1 MVNLAAMVW
10 RRLLRK
16 RWVLALV
23 FGLSLVYFLTSTFK
37 QEERAVRDRNLLQV
51 QDHDQPIPWKVQFNL
66 GNSSR
71 PSNQCRNSIQGK
83 HLITDELGYV
93 CERKDLLVNGCCNV
107 NVPGTKQYCCDGCL
121 SNGCCSA
128 YEYCVSC
135 CLQPNKQLL
144 LERFLNRAAV
154 AFQNLFMAVEDHFEL
169 CLAKCR
175 TSSQGSV
182 LVSSAPVEMT
192 GLLSRGTVGA
202 SGKSSA
208 GRPPPLLSWKPHLKA
223 IPQWRYISQ
232 LTAMPKQTDSY
243 CPCCSPP
250 SAKGQGF
257 TYHSSPES
265 EDFCMTGVSNHLQ
278 ILLTKH
284 KAAPGGWVVPWSSW
298 AIGCRAPADT
308 KIQRCEFPGGLV
320 VRTLRFQCRGPGSIP
335 VWGTEIPQAVR
346 CGQKKQTGLPWWRS
360 G

>member
-23 FGLSLVYFLTSTFK
+23 FGLSLVYFLSSTFK

-71 PSNQCRNSIQGK
+71 PGNQCRNSIQGK

-93 CERKDLLVNGCCNV
+93 CERKDLLVNGCCHV
-107 NVPGTKQYCCDGCL
+107 HVPSTKQYCCDGCL

-144 LERFLNRAAV
+144 LERFLNRAAM

-175 TSSQGSV
+175 TSSQESKRDRLERRPNEDGGGRDWNGAAASPGAAR
-182 LVSSAPVEMT
+182 LLANSS
-192 GLLSRGTVGA
+192 
-202 SGKSSA
+202 
-208 GRPPPLLSWKPHLKA
+208 
-223 IPQWRYISQ
+223 
-232 LTAMPKQTDSY
+232 
-243 CPCCSPP
+243 
-250 SAKGQGF
+250 
-257 TYHSSPES
+257 
-265 EDFCMTGVSNHLQ
+265 
-278 ILLTKH
+278 
-284 KAAPGGWVVPWSSW
+284 
-298 AIGCRAPADT
+298 
-308 KIQRCEFPGGLV
+308 
-320 VRTLRFQCRGPGSIP
+320 
-335 VWGTEIPQAVR
+335 
-346 CGQKKQTGLPWWRS
+346 
-360 G
+360 

>member
-135 CLQPNKQLL
+135 CLQPSKQLL

-175 TSSQGSV
+175 TSSQSCAVIRSSV
-182 LVSSAPVEMT
+182 LPKASKIGVLYPFRSWENF
-192 GLLSRGTVGA
+192 GLGTSIRDSIYFCPETSRA
-202 SGKSSA
+202 SLCRSPQVRVKNQE
-208 GRPPPLLSWKPHLKA
+208 SWK
-223 IPQWRYISQ
+223 
-232 LTAMPKQTDSY
+232 
-243 CPCCSPP
+243 
-250 SAKGQGF
+250 
-257 TYHSSPES
+257 
-265 EDFCMTGVSNHLQ
+265 
-278 ILLTKH
+278 
-284 KAAPGGWVVPWSSW
+284 
-298 AIGCRAPADT
+298 
-308 KIQRCEFPGGLV
+308 
-320 VRTLRFQCRGPGSIP
+320 
-335 VWGTEIPQAVR
+335 
-346 CGQKKQTGLPWWRS
+346 WRS
-360 G
+360 RLYVQCLPHGQHLINGDHDKKKLGLTSLCHL

>member
-37 QEERAVRDRNLLQV
+37 QEERAVRDRNLLQI

-175 TSSQGSV
+175 TSSQ
-182 LVSSAPVEMT
+182 
-192 GLLSRGTVGA
+192 
-202 SGKSSA
+202 
-208 GRPPPLLSWKPHLKA
+208 
-223 IPQWRYISQ
+223 
-232 LTAMPKQTDSY
+232 AMPKQTASY
-243 CPCCSPP
+243 CPCCSRHRPKVRHLFSDRSEPRIYLPLFSLNQRP
-250 SAKGQGF
+250 SAWLVSPTTFRFYSPNTRQHLEVGHRQSWGLKLGRG
-257 TYHSSPES
+257 HSKLWALSMSHQELL
-265 EDFCMTGVSNHLQ
+265 HL
-278 ILLTKH
+278 LRTSLFKH
-284 KAAPGGWVVPWSSW
+284 QTCYLGRVTHH
-298 AIGCRAPADT
+298 PA
-308 KIQRCEFPGGLV
+308 L
-320 VRTLRFQCRGPGSIP
+320 S
-335 VWGTEIPQAVR
+335 GTEGVPG
-346 CGQKKQTGLPWWRS
+346 CQT
-360 G
+360 

>member
-37 QEERAVRDRNLLQV
+37 QEERAVRDRNLLQI

-175 TSSQGSV
+175 TSSQ
-182 LVSSAPVEMT
+182 
-192 GLLSRGTVGA
+192 
-202 SGKSSA
+202 
-208 GRPPPLLSWKPHLKA
+208 
-223 IPQWRYISQ
+223 
-232 LTAMPKQTDSY
+232 AMPKQTASY
-243 CPCCSPP
+243 CPCCSRHRPKVRHLFSDRSEWGPSP
-250 SAKGQGF
+250 SAMRSLPARVTQPGRGESEAALPALSDSKLLALSCSA
-257 TYHSSPES
+257 SSPPP
-265 EDFCMTGVSNHLQ
+265 
-278 ILLTKH
+278 
-284 KAAPGGWVVPWSSW
+284 PGRKLCPETCPVGI
-298 AIGCRAPADT
+298 A
-308 KIQRCEFPGGLV
+308 Q
-320 VRTLRFQCRGPGSIP
+320 PGSLGWP
-335 VWGTEIPQAVR
+335 GSQYHPR
-346 CGQKKQTGLPWWRS
+346 CPSS
-360 G
+360 GP

>member
-1 MVNLAAMVW
+1 MPPGPRACRVAPAAAPQVRAGMVNLAAMVW

-23 FGLSLVYFLTSTFK
+23 FGLSLVYFLSSTFK

-51 QDHDQPIPWKVQFNL
+51 HDHNQPIPWKVQFNL

-107 NVPGTKQYCCDGCL
+107 NVPSTKQYCCDGCWP
-121 SNGCCSA
+121 NGCCSA

-175 TSSQGSV
+175 TSSQV
-182 LVSSAPVEMT
+182 TEA
-192 GLLSRGTVGA
+192 
-202 SGKSSA
+202 
-208 GRPPPLLSWKPHLKA
+208 HLN
-223 IPQWRYISQ
+223 
-232 LTAMPKQTDSY
+232 AMPI
-243 CPCCSPP
+243 
-250 SAKGQGF
+250 KGR
-257 TYHSSPES
+257 
-265 EDFCMTGVSNHLQ
+265 VL
-278 ILLTKH
+278 LLTNCLKT
-284 KAAPGGWVVPWSSW
+284 AALII
-298 AIGCRAPADT
+298 A
-308 KIQRCEFPGGLV
+308 
-320 VRTLRFQCRGPGSIP
+320 
-335 VWGTEIPQAVR
+335 
-346 CGQKKQTGLPWWRS
+346 
-360 G
+360 

>member
-232 LTAMPKQTDSY
+232 LTLAVIPARMNSSDSKQ
-243 CPCCSPP
+243 
-250 SAKGQGF
+250 
-257 TYHSSPES
+257 
-265 EDFCMTGVSNHLQ
+265 N
-278 ILLTKH
+278 LL
-284 KAAPGGWVVPWSSW
+284 
-298 AIGCRAPADT
+298 
-308 KIQRCEFPGGLV
+308 IQRLPAYIAKSSSKEGS
-320 VRTLRFQCRGPGSIP
+320 RRGPASNEFEHCCLLFP
-335 VWGTEIPQAVR
+335 YFKTDRALWHLKPQRHPTFRHLLSSV
-346 CGQKKQTGLPWWRS
+346 
-360 G
+360 

>member
-51 QDHDQPIPWKVQFNL
+51 HDHDQPIPWKVQFNL

-107 NVPGTKQYCCDGCL
+107 NVPDTKQYCCDGCL

-175 TSSQGSV
+175 TSSQAKD
-182 LVSSAPVEMT
+182 LPT
-192 GLLSRGTVGA
+192 TLLS
-202 SGKSSA
+202 
-208 GRPPPLLSWKPHLKA
+208 
-223 IPQWRYISQ
+223 
-232 LTAMPKQTDSY
+232 
-243 CPCCSPP
+243 
-250 SAKGQGF
+250 
-257 TYHSSPES
+257 ES
-265 EDFCMTGVSNHLQ
+265 ETFCMAGVSNHLQ

-284 KAAPGGWVVPWSSW
+284 KAAPGGWGRKRMSVVCVTAATAREGPPRDRSPTETRLW
-298 AIGCRAPADT
+298 
-308 KIQRCEFPGGLV
+308 QREKEPILSASFL
-320 VRTLRFQCRGPGSIP
+320 L
-335 VWGTEIPQAVR
+335 AA
-346 CGQKKQTGLPWWRS
+346 
-360 G
+360 

>member
-93 CERKDLLVNGCCNV
+93 CERRDLLVNGCCNV
-107 NVPGTKQYCCDGCL
+107 NAPGTKQHCCDGCL
-121 SNGCCSA
+121 PNGCCSA

-135 CLQPNKQLL
+135 CLQPSKQLL

-175 TSSQGSV
+175 TSSQVIDASCRAPEGAHRPS
-182 LVSSAPVEMT
+182 LVEET
-192 GLLSRGTVGA
+192 T
-202 SGKSSA
+202 
-208 GRPPPLLSWKPHLKA
+208 PH
-223 IPQWRYISQ
+223 
-232 LTAMPKQTDSY
+232 
-243 CPCCSPP
+243 SPP
-250 SAKGQGF
+250 SPPGK
-257 TYHSSPES
+257 
-265 EDFCMTGVSNHLQ
+265 
-278 ILLTKH
+278 LLTLIKL
-284 KAAPGGWVVPWSSW
+284 KPFESLGG
-298 AIGCRAPADT
+298 
-308 KIQRCEFPGGLV
+308 RCACKVKGV
-320 VRTLRFQCRGPGSIP
+320 T
-335 VWGTEIPQAVR
+335 
-346 CGQKKQTGLPWWRS
+346 RS
-360 G
+360 ARIFLF

>member
-51 QDHDQPIPWKVQFNL
+51 HDHDQPIPWKVQFNL

-107 NVPGTKQYCCDGCL
+107 NVPDTKQYCCDGCL

-175 TSSQGSV
+175 TSSQVRSCDA
-182 LVSSAPVEMT
+182 SSWGDAKT
-192 GLLSRGTVGA
+192 NRQLL
-202 SGKSSA
+202 
-208 GRPPPLLSWKPHLKA
+208 PLLLPA
-223 IPQWRYISQ
+223 ISQ
-232 LTAMPKQTDSY
+232 RPRIYLPLFSLNQR
-243 CPCCSPP
+243 P
-250 SAKGQGF
+250 SAWLA
-257 TYHSSPES
+257 SPTTFRFYS
-265 EDFCMTGVSNHLQ
+265 PNTRQHLEV
-278 ILLTKH
+278 
-284 KAAPGGWVVPWSSW
+284 GN
-298 AIGCRAPADT
+298 
-308 KIQRCEFPGGLV
+308 
-320 VRTLRFQCRGPGSIP
+320 
-335 VWGTEIPQAVR
+335 TEA
-346 CGQKKQTGLPWWRS
+346 
-360 G
+360 

>member
-51 QDHDQPIPWKVQFNL
+51 HDHDQPIPWKVQFNL

-107 NVPGTKQYCCDGCL
+107 NVPDTKQYCCDGCL

-175 TSSQGSV
+175 TSSQMGAFTQHYEMSPRQCHPTRKGPRIYLPLFSLNQRPSAWLASPTTFRFYSPNTRQHLEVGEGRECLWSV
-182 LVSSAPVEMT
+182 SQLLPQGK
-192 GLLSRGTVGA
+192 GLRGTEA
-202 SGKSSA
+202 LQRQDYGKEKKNQSSQH
-208 GRPPPLLSWKPHLKA
+208 PFCWQLEA
-223 IPQWRYISQ
+223 I
-232 LTAMPKQTDSY
+232 
-243 CPCCSPP
+243 
-250 SAKGQGF
+250 
-257 TYHSSPES
+257 
-265 EDFCMTGVSNHLQ
+265 
-278 ILLTKH
+278 
-284 KAAPGGWVVPWSSW
+284 
-298 AIGCRAPADT
+298 
-308 KIQRCEFPGGLV
+308 
-320 VRTLRFQCRGPGSIP
+320 
-335 VWGTEIPQAVR
+335 
-346 CGQKKQTGLPWWRS
+346 
-360 G
+360 

>member
-93 CERKDLLVNGCCNV
+93 CERRDLLVNGCCNV

-121 SNGCCSA
+121 SSGCCSA

-175 TSSQGSV
+175 TSSQSV
-182 LVSSAPVEMT
+182 QHENTYRDPIA
-192 GLLSRGTVGA
+192 
-202 SGKSSA
+202 K
-208 GRPPPLLSWKPHLKA
+208 
-223 IPQWRYISQ
+223 
-232 LTAMPKQTDSY
+232 Y
-243 CPCCSPP
+243 CYGESPP
-250 SAKGQGF
+250 ELF
-257 TYHSSPES
+257 
-265 EDFCMTGVSNHLQ
+265 
-278 ILLTKH
+278 
-284 KAAPGGWVVPWSSW
+284 
-298 AIGCRAPADT
+298 
-308 KIQRCEFPGGLV
+308 QRGAV
-320 VRTLRFQCRGPGSIP
+320 
-335 VWGTEIPQAVR
+335 GTRP
-346 CGQKKQTGLPWWRS
+346 S
-360 G
+360 GRMCC

>member
-51 QDHDQPIPWKVQFNL
+51 HDHDQPIPWKVQFNL

-175 TSSQGSV
+175 TSSQMGAFTQRYEMSPRQCHPTRKGHCFLCWFTIQEV
-182 LVSSAPVEMT
+182 EIWISCDSPLVRHCW
-192 GLLSRGTVGA
+192 LLSVASRTCWAPAPGA
-202 SGKSSA
+202 PPMRFICVNPSTLFP
-208 GRPPPLLSWKPHLKA
+208 RPPCDHRHPDLRL
-223 IPQWRYISQ
+223 
-232 LTAMPKQTDSY
+232 
-243 CPCCSPP
+243 
-250 SAKGQGF
+250 GQGCC
-257 TYHSSPES
+257 H
-265 EDFCMTGVSNHLQ
+265 
-278 ILLTKH
+278 
-284 KAAPGGWVVPWSSW
+284 
-298 AIGCRAPADT
+298 
-308 KIQRCEFPGGLV
+308 
-320 VRTLRFQCRGPGSIP
+320 
-335 VWGTEIPQAVR
+335 
-346 CGQKKQTGLPWWRS
+346 
-360 G
+360 

>member
-23 FGLSLVYFLTSTFK
+23 FGLSLVYFLSSTFK

-51 QDHDQPIPWKVQFNL
+51 QDHDQPILWKVQFNL

-107 NVPGTKQYCCDGCL
+107 NVPSTKQYCCDGCWP
-121 SNGCCSA
+121 NGCCSA

-175 TSSQGSV
+175 TSSQGS
-182 LVSSAPVEMT
+182 LPGTECLKT
-192 GLLSRGTVGA
+192 GSGA
-202 SGKSSA
+202 KHPSDLRLFQSVQHENTYRDPIAK
-208 GRPPPLLSWKPHLKA
+208 
-223 IPQWRYISQ
+223 
-232 LTAMPKQTDSY
+232 Y
-243 CPCCSPP
+243 CYGESPP
-250 SAKGQGF
+250 ELF
-257 TYHSSPES
+257 
-265 EDFCMTGVSNHLQ
+265 
-278 ILLTKH
+278 
-284 KAAPGGWVVPWSSW
+284 
-298 AIGCRAPADT
+298 PA
-308 KIQRCEFPGGLV
+308 
-320 VRTLRFQCRGPGSIP
+320 
-335 VWGTEIPQAVR
+335 
-346 CGQKKQTGLPWWRS
+346 
-360 G
+360 